1 MFLPAERIGLLR
13 GNRPFSAKMQSRSPG
28 SSIQSLRKRKD
39 GQNKQNEP
47 KRFGSF
53 IIYTFLGKLIKK
65 RGDNMIRKKTLWLI
79 LAIGIT
85 AIIAAF
91 LLLYNSAEEQ
101 THDGASFVL
110 AGELF

>member
-1 MFLPAERIGLLR
+1 
-13 GNRPFSAKMQSRSPG
+13 
-28 SSIQSLRKRKD
+28 
-39 GQNKQNEP
+39 
-47 KRFGSF
+47 
-53 IIYTFLGKLIKK
+53 
-65 RGDNMIRKKTLWLI
+65 MIRKKTLWLI